1 MKVSFCT
8 VNFNSYSNLCNCLK
22 VLPDSTGDIPSETII
37 VDNGSKDRSILMLK
51 DSYPDIQ
58 VIENF
63 RNVGYTKAINM
74 AIKESNG
81 DMIILINPDT
91 IPQVGSINKM
101 IRYMLSNSKAG
112 ICGPKV
118 LNVDGSFQKSC
129 RRGIA
134 RPWAVFSYF
143 LGLSRLYPNDVRYT
157 GYHLDHI
164 DENLITEVGGVSG
177 SCMLIRREVVDQ
189 IGYFDE
195 RFFAYQEDS
204 DYCLRASQKGWNI
217 IYYPDAVVYHIGGAG
232 GSNSYPMRA
241 IYEWH
246 RSYYLYYH
254 KHFAVDYSILFN
266 FLYDMIMF
274 VKLIIA
280 EMKHLLNR

>member
-1 MKVSFCT
+1 MTVSFSI
-8 VNFNSYSNLCNCLK
+8 VNLNSGSHLYNCIK
-22 VLPDSTGDIPSETII
+22 VLPESISDIAYEII
-37 VDNGSKDRSILMLK
+37 VVDNGSRDQSIQMLREH
-51 DSYPDIQ
+51 YPHVRI
-58 VIENF
+58 IKNL
-63 RNVGYTKAINM
+63 RNEGYTKAINM
-74 AIKESNG
+74 SLRESIV
-81 DMIILINPDT
+81 DMIVLLNPDT
-91 IPQVGSINKM
+91 IPQAGAVSKM
-101 IRYMLSNSKAG
+101 IEYMVSNSKVG

-118 LNVDGSFQKSC
+118 LNMDGSFQKSC

-134 RPWAVFSYF
+134 RPGAVFSYF

-254 KHFAVDYSILFN
+254 KHFAVDY
-266 FLYDMIMF
+266 
-274 VKLIIA
+274 
-280 EMKHLLNR
+280 

>member
-1 MKVSFCT
+1 
-8 VNFNSYSNLCNCLK
+8 
-22 VLPDSTGDIPSETII
+22 
-37 VDNGSKDRSILMLK
+37 
-51 DSYPDIQ
+51 
-58 VIENF
+58 
-63 RNVGYTKAINM
+63 
-74 AIKESNG
+74 
-81 DMIILINPDT
+81 
-91 IPQVGSINKM
+91 
-101 IRYMLSNSKAG
+101 MLSNSKAG

-134 RPWAVFSYF
+134 RPGAVFSYF

-195 RFFAYQEDS
+195 RYFAYQEDS